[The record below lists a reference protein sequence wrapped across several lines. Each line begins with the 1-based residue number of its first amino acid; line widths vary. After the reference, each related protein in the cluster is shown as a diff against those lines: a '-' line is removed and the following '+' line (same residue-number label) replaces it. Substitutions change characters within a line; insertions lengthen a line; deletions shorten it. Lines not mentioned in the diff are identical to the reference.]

1 MFSNWPTAAKS
12 AAFGLVVAAVAFQLA
27 LFGVLAPAVDRIRIS
42 GDRQIVAMTEQIS
55 TRFDTLLI
63 ERWREMALLR
73 DFARETKMDPSGLRR
88 TLTAV
93 LSRTRQ
99 YAWLG
104 VTDRDGRVIAA
115 SAGTLEGISVAQRPW
130 FIEGLERPN
139 VQDLHEA
146 ALLGAQLGA
155 TGEAF
160 HLYDI
165 ATPVWN
171 LNGEVVG
178 VVGGHLS
185 WTWVDQL
192 RIELMRGVVDV
203 PGLEVQIL
211 DKTRRVIIGPDV
223 GSRLEASSLPQN
235 ELEADSVQLKGRS
248 YRASW
253 MATKPSGD
261 FPGFG
266 WIVVVRAPNDPGF
279 DALGLPWRWS
289 MISIALSLALAALL
303 AAGIYW
309 IAKPLHALVDVT
321 RNLAAGRDE
330 GLSALR
336 GAREVREVALAL
348 RTYLRRYGEQL
359 NALAAERDRDVLTGA
374 LNRRGFY
381 GEVATR
387 VEGVGERESL
397 WFVVADIDHFKSV
410 NDRFGH
416 SAGDLV
422 LRRVADL
429 LREEIGPSGIL
440 GRVGGEEFL
449 ACLHAEEASAAVER
463 VEAMR
468 RRIESEHLV
477 IENQRLFLTVSFG
490 CAAWRR
496 GWSVDK
502 AFERADAALYEG
514 KRGGRNRT
522 VLAPDPSFARA
533 LVD

>member
-1 MFSNWPTAAKS
+1 MFSNWPTSAKS
-12 AAFGLVVAAVAFQLA
+12 AAFGIAVAGASFLLA
-27 LFGVLAPAVDRIRIS
+27 LFGILAPAVDRVRVA
-42 GDRQIVAMTEQIS
+42 GDRQIAAVAEQIS
-55 TRFDTLLI
+55 SRFDTLLL

-73 DFARETKMDPSGLRR
+73 DLARETEMDTTRIRR

-93 LSRTRQ
+93 LARTRQ

-104 VTDRDGRVIAA
+104 VADRDGRVVAA
-115 SAGTLEGISVAQRPW
+115 SGGMLEGISVAQRPW

-146 ALLGAQLGA
+146 TLLGTQLGV
-155 TGEAF
+155 TGEPF

-165 ATPVWN
+165 ATPIWTAK
-171 LNGEVVG
+171 GEVIG
-178 VVGGHLS
+178 VAGGHLS

-203 PGLEVQIL
+203 PGLEVLIL
-211 DKTRRVIIGPDV
+211 DKSRRVIIGPDV
-223 GSRLEASSLPQN
+223 GTRLEAANLPQN
-235 ELEADSVQLKGRS
+235 ELDVEGVKWKGRS

-279 DALGLPWRWS
+279 DALGVPWRWS
-289 MISIALSLALAALL
+289 LISISLSLVLAALL
-303 AAGIYW
+303 VIGVYW
-309 IAKPLHALVDVT
+309 IASPLHALVDVT

-336 GAREVREVALAL
+336 GAREVRDVALAL

-359 NALAAERDRDVLTGA
+359 NALAAERDRDALTGV

-381 GEVATR
+381 GEVANR

-449 ACLHAEEASAAVER
+449 ACLHADEASAAVER

-468 RRIESEHLV
+468 RRIEAENLV

-522 VLAPDPSFARA
+522 VLAPDPMLARA